1 MQDQLLLSSING
13 TVVYFVVLYVEVAT
27 NVLFIIDLKIT

>member
-1 MQDQLLLSSING
+1 MQDQLLLSSIDG